1 MNHPD
6 VADVERGKAH
16 MMRHKQAW
24 PGVQKLEEFLA
35 LHHAGETKTLG
46 EVFDAHW
53 KEKGSK
59 RRDEYGKDIR
69 NFTEKVRGVLGD
81 NIPLPEITGDM
92 LSDAIDEAWQNVMN
106 NQFNKVRR
114 TLRPI
119 WTFAKQ
125 RGWAGVN
132 IFDRIPTRE

>member
-1 MNHPD
+1 VNHPD

-92 LSDAIDEAWQNVMN
+92 LSDAIDEA
-106 NQFNKVRR
+106 
-114 TLRPI
+114 
-119 WTFAKQ
+119 
-125 RGWAGVN
+125 
-132 IFDRIPTRE
+132 